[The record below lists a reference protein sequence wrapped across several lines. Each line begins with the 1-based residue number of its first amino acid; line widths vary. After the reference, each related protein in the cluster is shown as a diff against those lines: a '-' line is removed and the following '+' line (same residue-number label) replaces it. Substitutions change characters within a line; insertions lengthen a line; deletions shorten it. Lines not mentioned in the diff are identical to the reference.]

1 MRIQELLETG
11 PSLADALRAAAEK
24 QMQANQPK
32 IGQPQDPNA
41 VKQGVGTQ
49 TAQGTAAPTQATPGG
64 TKTTQTAPKGIGAS
78 FVSGLT
84 KGKADSLSGLGTM
97 AKQGVKNM
105 AANQLG
111 MKNTV
116 AAIGNKQ
123 QPQDQTQQPAQL
135 QNPADLGMSLKPGN
149 TIDLPNVG
157 KIKITKNSPQ
167 GIELDTSQAPSI
179 GVPKLTLN
187 PKDLLQK

>member
-24 QMQANQPK
+24 QMQSNQPK
-32 IGQPQDPNA
+32 IGQPTDPNA

-64 TKTTQTAPKGIGAS
+64 TKTTQTAPKGIVGS

-84 KGKADSLSGLGTM
+84 KGKADSLGGVAGM
-97 AKQGVKNM
+97 AKQGIKNV

-116 AAIGNKQ
+116 AALDKMSA
-123 QPQDQTQQPAQL
+123 PKSAQQPAQL
-135 QNPADLGMSLKPGN
+135 QNPEDLGMSLKPGN
-149 TIDLPNVG
+149 TVDLPNVG
-157 KIKITKNSPQ
+157 KIKVTKNTPQ

-179 GVPKLTLN
+179 GLPKLTLN

>member
-49 TAQGTAAPTQATPGG
+49 TAQGTAAPTQVTPGG
-64 TKTTQTAPKGIGAS
+64 TQTGATKPAGIGQK
-78 FVSGLT
+78 FISGLT
-84 KGKADSLSGLGTM
+84 NGKADSLGGVADM
-97 AKQGVKNM
+97 AKQGAKNI

-116 AAIGNKQ
+116 AAPGK
-123 QPQDQTQQPAQL
+123 TSSAQQPAQI
-135 QNPADLGMSLKPGN
+135 QKPGDLGMAIKPGN
-149 TIDLPNVG
+149 TINLPNVG
-157 KIKITKNSPQ
+157 KVKVTKSGPQ
-167 GIELDTSQAPSI
+167 GIELDTSQAPGI
-179 GVPKLTLN
+179 GIPKLTLN